1 MGNCIRKKRHT
12 IEFTDDPRNVYLE
25 ELNAYISLE
34 LEDISESFKF
44 TFGEELIKKK
54 AYQQYHWYLEKN
66 QNYPDK
72 YITLKDWKL
81 RYVWNSTI
89 ID

>member
-1 MGNCIRKKRHT
+1 MGNCIHKKRDT
-12 IEFTDDPRNVYLE
+12 IEFTDDPINVYLD

-34 LEDISESFKF
+34 LEDISDSFKLL
-44 TFGEELIKKK
+44 FGEELIKKK

-66 QNYPDK
+66 QNHPDE
-72 YITLKDWKL
+72 YITLENWKL
-81 RYVWNSTI
+81 RYVWNSAI